1 MKRYGA
7 VLLSLLLVFL
17 AGCEAAQFEGSRIV
31 NEDRFILEYSAFHNI
46 DSELMDLRK
55 GDVLAVEVVSDSG
68 KLSIQIQKDGETPIY
83 QGSNLP
89 TGSFRIEIPE
99 SGTYKITV
107 TGDHAQGSVSFIRG
121 NE

>member
-7 VLLSLLLVFL
+7 VLLSLLLLFL
-17 AGCEAAQFEGSRIV
+17 PGCEAAQFDGSRIV
-31 NEDRFILEYSAFHNI
+31 NDDRFILEYSAFHNI
-46 DSELMDLRK
+46 DSERMDLRE
-55 GDVLAVEVVSDSG
+55 GDVLAVKVVSDSG
-68 KLSIQIQKDGETPIY
+68 KLSIRIQKDGEAPVY

-99 SGTYKITV
+99 SGAYKITV
-107 TGDHAQGSVSFIRG
+107 TGDHARGSVSFIRE